1 MINRNKLIILSIL
14 VVVALMIVT
23 GCKNN
28 ESKIATNDTAI
39 ATRDTAITIL
49 KCTEN
54 ITDKATENTID
65 KTTETIECTEMPTI
79 TEATTTTKTPTT
91 QPVIHKT
98 ESATTE
104 IKEES
109 VVPIEKFSDNEL
121 DLVARTI
128 YLEAGNCS
136 EYCQWLV
143 GSTILNLADRN
154 GGIVNVTTNSNM
166 FNVAPYLYSCTP
178 SDLSYQVAQRV
189 LSGDRDYSVMAFR
202 ANYYHNFGKPYTNI
216 DNVYF
221 STY

>member
-1 MINRNKLIILSIL
+1 MISRNKLIILSIF

-54 ITDKATENTID
+54 ITDKATEV
-65 KTTETIECTEMPTI
+65 IECTEPPTI
-79 TEATTTTKTPTT
+79 TEATTTTKTPTA

-98 ESATTE
+98 ESTTTE

-109 VVPIEKFSDNEL
+109 VAPIEEFSDNEL

-154 GGIVNVTTNSNM
+154 GGVANVTNNSNM
-166 FNVAPYLYSCTP
+166 FNVAPYLYSCMP

-189 LSGDRDYSVMAFR
+189 LSGDRDYLVMAFR